1 MQTIINKSSESTS
14 ESSQLIAQQLQQRQ
28 DAALSLA
35 GVFGFFSRVLE
46 QEMDIE
52 FLTLLRHDF
61 KAPLEEAGMVFEAE
75 FFSQNEAELLDKY
88 AEEFTGLFV
97 APGCVSPYASVF
109 ETGCM
114 FKEPTDRARIAYAEA
129 GWEYKNRY
137 SGEFPDHI
145 GTMLGFYGILCAS
158 EAQYL
163 EQGNLQQADQV
174 KATRDRFLLEQL
186 AEWGPGWCHL
196 AAKAANLS
204 FYQQVI
210 SMVEQVLWSELSQLV
225 DRRELKI
232 LAEKN
237 RREPKR
243 LDYDADFRKAS
254 GL

>member
-1 MQTIINKSSESTS
+1 MQTTINQPLENTVQADQHAVQS
-14 ESSQLIAQQLQQRQ
+14 LQQRTETV
-28 DAALSLA
+28 ASLS

-46 QEMDIE
+46 QEIDAE
-52 FLTLLRHDF
+52 FLHALRYEL
-61 KAPLEEAGMVFEAE
+61 KQPLQEVGMEFDDD
-75 FFSQNEAELLDKY
+75 FFSVEESALLERY

-114 FKEPTDRARIAYAEA
+114 FKEPADRASAAYLAA

-145 GTMLGFYGILCAS
+145 GTMLGFYGMLCES
-158 EAQYL
+158 EADCL
-163 EQGNLQQADQV
+163 DQGLIDKADQI
-174 KATRDRFLLEQL
+174 KSSREQFLLQQL

-196 AAKAANLS
+196 AARATTLS
-204 FYQQVI
+204 FYQQVL
-210 SMVEQVLWSELSQLV
+210 SMVEQLLWSELSQLI
-225 DRRELKI
+225 DRRELKN
-232 LAEKN
+232 LAQKN
-237 RREPKR
+237 QREPKR

>member
-1 MQTIINKSSESTS
+1 MQTTIQPSSESTTD
-14 ESSQLIAQQLQQRQ
+14 SSQLAAQQLQQRL
-28 DAALSLA
+28 DTALSLA
-35 GVFGFFSRVLE
+35 AMFGFFSRVLE
-46 QEMDIE
+46 QEMDSD
-52 FLTLLRHDF
+52 FLNLLRHQL
-61 KAPLEEAGMVFEAE
+61 KEPLQEAGMVFDAE
-75 FFSQNEAELLDKY
+75 FINQDEAQLLEKY

-114 FKEPTDRARIAYAEA
+114 FKEPTDKASAAYAQA
-129 GWEYKNRY
+129 GWAYKNIY

-145 GTMLGFYGILCAS
+145 GTMLGFYSILCNQ

-163 EQGNLQQADQV
+163 EQGELQLADLI
-174 KATRDRFLLEQL
+174 KATRDSFLLEQL
-186 AEWGPGWCHL
+186 SEWGPGWCRL

-210 SMVEQVLWSELSQLV
+210 SMTEQLLWSELAQLV
-225 DRRELKI
+225 DRRELKV